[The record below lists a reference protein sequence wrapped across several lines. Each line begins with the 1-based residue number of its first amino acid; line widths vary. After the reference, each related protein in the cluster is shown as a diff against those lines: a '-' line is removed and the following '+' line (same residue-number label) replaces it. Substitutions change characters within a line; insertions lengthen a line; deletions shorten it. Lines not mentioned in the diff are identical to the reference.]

1 MSRYQSIISA
11 IISAA
16 CIFLLPWLNRHGVL
30 IDEGTLSD
38 IIVYVIAA
46 CAFIFTAWR
55 NHNITSAAQEGQ
67 ALIDELKANGFDYD
81 GEEDEEVAE
90 DETDV

>member
-30 IDEGTLSD
+30 IDEGTLAN
-38 IIVYVIAA
+38 IIIYLIAGG
-46 CAFIFTAWR
+46 AFLWTAWR

-81 GEEDEEVAE
+81 EEEDEEVEE
-90 DETDV
+90 DEADV